1 MLIYPP
7 KIDTEYGKDLIP
19 KQNIY
24 RAKKP
29 WYYHHRCID
38 MIDLDK
44 LTHNYIMY
52 DKSELISEG
61 WTACAG
67 TVIRLM
73 CFAGKNRAITEDM
86 SMRQN
91 KKNIGFLTSYVQNK
105 VQSFYIK
112 ERVPFVYSSLFLKN
126 RSTDFIW
133 ISTYKVSKYV
143 IKYDNWHDGGI
154 VLMRAER
161 IAYSYTRSYNIKI
174 GRSSF
179 IIPYYRLNR
188 SDYQPKDNRH
198 AIGVLYN
205 QLIYRF
211 KVRPLTQIMRTVK
224 GEDIKYHGTSI

>member
-1 MLIYPP
+1 MLIYPS
-7 KIDTEYGKDLIP
+7 KIETEYGKDLIP

-24 RAKKP
+24 RSKRP

-44 LTHNYIMY
+44 LTHNYII
-52 DKSELISEG
+52 DNKEEIISEG
-61 WTACAG
+61 WTQCTG
-67 TVIRLM
+67 IVMRLM
-73 CFAGKNRAITEDM
+73 CFVGKNRAITSDM

-91 KKNIGFLTSYVQNK
+91 KKNIEFLISYVQDK
-105 VQSFYIK
+105 VQSLYVK
-112 ERVPFVYSSLFLKN
+112 ERIPFVYSSLFLKN
-126 RSTDFIW
+126 SSTTFIW
-133 ISTYKVSKYV
+133 RSTYKDTKYV
-143 IKYDNWHDGGI
+143 IKYDNRHDGGI

-161 IAYSYTRSYNIKI
+161 IAKHYIGSYKIKI

-188 SDYQPKDNRH
+188 SNHKPKDNSH

-211 KVRPLTQIMRTVK
+211 KVRPLTQIIRTVK